1 MNDDTTKLVWSNGRI
16 GTECSDEKASGLK
29 VESTKQPII
38 KSVKRFGQCG
48 MEMGLFVVLVIT
60 LDFTISHM
68 IVGSMGFS
76 DKVKDSA
83 SLGTDDRQIWSPIR
97 PWLQ

>member
-1 MNDDTTKLVWSNGRI
+1 
-16 GTECSDEKASGLK
+16 
-29 VESTKQPII
+29 
-38 KSVKRFGQCG
+38 